1 MKSFEQLIEVAE
13 ILNSPG
19 GCPWDLI
26 QTFQSLRPYIL
37 EEAHEALEAVDRNE
51 DEEIIEELGD
61 LLYTVIFYAMVAK
74 REKRFSLEN
83 ILEALKAKL
92 IRRHPHVFA
101 DTKVDSVEDV
111 IRTWDNVKKEEKKD
125 RKSPFDGIP
134 KALPSLQRAH
144 KILGRIKKH
153 KVARKSLPANTRSK
167 ELASKIFEVVETAVE
182 EEVDIESAFREML
195 TDLELELQ
203 STQS

>member
-19 GCPWDLI
+19 GCPWDLT

-37 EEAHEALEAVDRNE
+37 EEAHEALEAIDRNE
-51 DEEIIEELGD
+51 DEGIIEELGD

-74 REKRFSLEN
+74 RQKRFSLEN
-83 ILEALKAKL
+83 ILETLKAKL
-92 IRRHPHVFA
+92 IRRHPHVFG

-134 KALPSLQRAH
+134 KTLPSLQRAH

-153 KVARKSLPANTRSK
+153 DLARKPLSKSPRSK
-167 ELASKIFEVVETAVE
+167 ELASKIFEIVETAVE
-182 EEVDIESAFREML
+182 EEIDIESAFREMI
-195 TDLELELQ
+195 TDLELNP
-203 STQS
+203 TQI